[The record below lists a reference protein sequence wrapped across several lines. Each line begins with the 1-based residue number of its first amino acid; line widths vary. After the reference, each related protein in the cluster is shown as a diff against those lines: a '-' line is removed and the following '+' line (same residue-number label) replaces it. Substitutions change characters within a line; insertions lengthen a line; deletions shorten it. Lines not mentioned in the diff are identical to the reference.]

1 MKNVYVLLL
10 LICFIVV
17 SHLQRDFNTNVV
29 EVVTTYIEKESN
41 LVSITTT
48 NAFVPF
54 SLDLVSFNFF
64 R

>member
-17 SHLQRDFNTNVV
+17 SHLQRDFGTDLVQVASRYIYQETNIAS
-29 EVVTTYIEKESN
+29 VTTVN
-41 LVSITTT
+41 TL
-48 NAFVPF
+48 FPF
-54 SLDLVSFNFF
+54 SIDIAGFSFF